1 MIAKALESW
10 QGCFEVGDEFEVLAT
25 HNQYILI
32 KEDSGRLVW
41 NYVKEFELTGTFE
54 GDQEHKFKTNWDF
67 I

>member
-10 QGCFEVGDEFEVLAT
+10 QGCFQVGNEFEVLAK

-32 KEDSGRLVW
+32 KETNGRLVW

-54 GDQEHKFKTNWDF
+54 ENKTHKFKTNWDF
-67 I
+67 V

>member
-10 QGCFEVGDEFEVLAT
+10 KGCFEVGDEFEVLAE

-41 NYVKEFELTGTFE
+41 NYFKLFEITGTFE
-54 GDQEHKFKTNWDF
+54 QKQKYEFKIHWD
-67 I
+67 IV

>member
-10 QGCFEVGDEFEVLAT
+10 QGCFEVGDEFEVLAE

-41 NYVKEFELTGTFE
+41 NYFKLFEITGTFE
-54 GDQEHKFKTNWDF
+54 QKQKYEFKIHWD
-67 I
+67 IV